1 MPVCVAV
8 DRLRPC
14 TQVELLAYHHT
25 QTKSSSPLAADAQT
39 QQGDNLAPLNPTT
52 VDPAR
57 SADGG
62 EDERDDEMSEPTQ
75 NKEHTK
81 AKRVSDGR
89 NSKRVTGTVTFS

>member
-1 MPVCVAV
+1 M
-8 DRLRPC
+8 
-14 TQVELLAYHHT
+14 ELLSYDHT

-39 QQGDNLAPLNPTT
+39 QQGDDLAPLNPTT

-57 SADGG
+57 TADEG
-62 EDERDDEMSEPTQ
+62 EDEEERDDEMSEPTQ

-89 NSKRVTGTVTFS
+89 NSKRVTGTVNYSSFVAREFIETL